1 MRYPFLLL
9 SLPFLSVGL
18 AGCPEKDPIDRA
30 MEEMEFEVDT
40 DSIMIGDA
48 EPEPDPK
55 KKNKKKTSSKSGAP
69 AAAAASGPTISET
82 DVVAVVKKKKG
93 QVRSC
98 YEKELKTEPDL
109 LGVVSVAWTVT
120 GAGGVKNVQILVNST
135 GNRDMEG
142 CIKRTIGSWS
152 FPASHG
158 GEVDIEYPFRFVP
171 GG

>member
-1 MRYPFLLL
+1 L
-9 SLPFLSVGL
+9 FLSVPLLTVGL
-18 AGCPEKDPIDRA
+18 TGCPEKDPIEKA
-30 MEEMEFEVDT
+30 MDEMELEVDT
-40 DSIMIGDA
+40 DLIMIGDE
-48 EPEPDPK
+48 EPPPEAK
-55 KKNKKKTSSKSGAP
+55 KSRSTGKSKARAP
-69 AAAAASGPTISET
+69 VAVAASGPTISES
-82 DVVAVVKKKKG
+82 DVVSVVKKKKG

-120 GAGGVKNVQILVNST
+120 GAGGVTNVQILRNST